1 MRQSPYG
8 DKIDAALGIT
18 AYRIEGNA
26 ARRLR
31 LATVVYDG
39 HRFTSLLGCEVVK
52 HNTVYTTHAQGFAQL
67 IHVTHFYL
75 YLQLLAF
82 LFEIFMGTT
91 DSVFNAAGKI
101 HVVVFEQNHIEKAYA
116 VVHTPAYLDSLFFQ
130 HAHSGR
136 CLAGIE
142 YPGTR
147 SLYRLHITSCHS
159 GDTAHALHDV
169 EHRALYLQERL
180 HLTLDNK
187 SHIAGL
193 YLGTVFNVDSHLQLG
208 VEILKHAPCYLYA
221 GQYAGLFDKEFLA
234 SHFSGRDATQSSMV
248 AVTYIF
254 GKSESYKLI
263 YKLLRSFHLNC
274 IL

>member
-1 MRQSPYG
+1 M
-8 DKIDAALGIT
+8 T
-18 AYRIEGNA
+18 
-26 ARRLR
+26 
-31 LATVVYDG
+31 
-39 HRFTSLLGCEVVK
+39 
-52 HNTVYTTHAQGFAQL
+52 
-67 IHVTHFYL
+67 
-75 YLQLLAF
+75 
-82 LFEIFMGTT
+82 
-91 DSVFNAAGKI
+91 
-101 HVVVFEQNHIEKAYA
+101 
-116 VVHTPAYLDSLFFQ
+116 
-130 HAHSGR
+130 
-136 CLAGIE
+136 
-142 YPGTR
+142 
-147 SLYRLHITSCHS
+147 
-159 GDTAHALHDV
+159 HALHDV

-193 YLGTVFNVDSHLQLG
+193 YLGTVFDVDSHLQLG